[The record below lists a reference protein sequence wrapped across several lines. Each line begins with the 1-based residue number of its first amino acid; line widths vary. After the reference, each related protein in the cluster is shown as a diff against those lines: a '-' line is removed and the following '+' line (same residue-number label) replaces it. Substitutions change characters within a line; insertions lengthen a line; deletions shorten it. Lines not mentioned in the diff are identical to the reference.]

1 VSKFEKRLNKLF
13 EQPATLP
20 QIKPTVQPGIRPVR
34 TPRRE
39 PFRPPKPFIQPK
51 PKNIDDEDLA
61 ASAGVE
67 TIPAPV
73 RPGVQPGV
81 KPSTPSRQP
90 FRPPKPFVQP
100 KPKNRDPN
108 FDIYEAIGYKIS
120 IFEDYESEVQP
131 STKEFWSK
139 LRQQK
144 DAYPRFGKHPIL
156 GFHGEGLSKE
166 GFESHSDVDFDPM
179 QAQQMFMQLMRM
191 ESRHKQEL
199 VELAKKIVSEIYG
212 IEAGEVQLD
221 AELSNEVATPEPSN
235 KELDELSPEELS
247 HVNKRITL
255 NTMTQGAAVHQ
266 MMSVHHM
273 IDNEIRQ
280 INPRLLEMYTR
291 FSKMAHK
298 QYWLIDIAM
307 MLGQMGSRVGSEEVS
322 FDENGEPV
330 VVARAVI
337 FPILVQELSK
347 GIMELL
353 NIHGYSE
360 LPPDLQQVII
370 EYGDEVEDEPWLIQI
385 GPPLWKKFLSV
396 MPRGIPL
403 GQIIM
408 QFAMLEPD
416 DVHRIIDLTIDN
428 PDEAKLILAD
438 VIKKQDVDDI
448 VDEYD
453 DGYSDMPEEDYV

>member
-1 VSKFEKRLNKLF
+1 
-13 EQPATLP
+13 
-20 QIKPTVQPGIRPVR
+20 
-34 TPRRE
+34 
-39 PFRPPKPFIQPK
+39 
-51 PKNIDDEDLA
+51 
-61 ASAGVE
+61 
-67 TIPAPV
+67 
-73 RPGVQPGV
+73 
-81 KPSTPSRQP
+81 
-90 FRPPKPFVQP
+90 
-100 KPKNRDPN
+100 
-108 FDIYEAIGYKIS
+108 
-120 IFEDYESEVQP
+120 
-131 STKEFWSK
+131 
-139 LRQQK
+139 
-144 DAYPRFGKHPIL
+144 
-156 GFHGEGLSKE
+156 
-166 GFESHSDVDFDPM
+166 M